1 LEKKSIG
8 KQNLV
13 SYAVF
18 SVTLVVVLISIS
30 SILFPALIVR
40 TASPFQDSLINPFEL
55 GALASSFFITNF
67 VLLGITILHYTEKLP
82 NIIRQSIKFIFD
94 FELTPRIA
102 FTVIGILIGIYVILS
117 ANELVNEEDWADY
130 IVAKS
135 ATETWNVGELNL
147 DNGFLLGFKYFLLY
161 ESLNIFGNIR
171 VVPFIASILLL
182 LLTYFITVEM
192 TKKRFAGIV
201 AMTILLQSNVFLSY
215 DTSASYANFWILLY
229 LLSLYLIYK
238 RWYLSP
244 ISYVWSAFAKPLT
257 VGFLPMTFFFIY
269 RSEVPRKIKIQTTIP
284 YAIILVLLVATYNVP
299 GFLPEAYLFFDS
311 YDFWSGFTSL
321 AFQLRFDALV
331 LIFLLPVTVGLF
343 IASRKGIRH
352 ADSVMI
358 LIMGVLLSPPLLSG
372 LLDVTIQPYRFV
384 ALVIFFAMGV
394 GTILS
399 KKITNLV

>member
-130 IVAKS
+130 IVTRS

-147 DNGFLLGFKYFLLY
+147 GNGFLLGFKYFLLY

-182 LLTYFITVEM
+182 LLTYFITVEIS
-192 TKKRFAGIV
+192 KKRFAGIV

-215 DTSASYANFWILLY
+215 DTSATYANFWILLY

-244 ISYVWSAFAKPLT
+244 ISYIWSAFAKLLT
-257 VGFLPMTFFFIY
+257 VGFLPMTVFFIY
-269 RSEVPRKIKIQTTIP
+269 RAEIPRKIKIQTAIP
-284 YAIILVLLVATYNVP
+284 YAIILVLLASTYNVTGIP
-299 GFLPEAYLFFDS
+299 FAYLSFDP

-331 LIFLLPVTVGLF
+331 LIFLLPLTVGLF
-343 IASRKGIRH
+343 IASRKGMHH
-352 ADSVMI
+352 ADAVMI

-372 LLDVTIQPYRFV
+372 FVDVTIQPYRFV